1 MLKKLGLV
9 AAGIVVGVVLTEIL
23 IEQEKKAAEGADNEA
38 EKRSGHFAEIC
49 GNKVR
54 MYEVKDG
61 SFCGYSETREF
72 ESRDK
77 AIEWV
82 VKETDAKMVFKEDD
96 GQ

>member
-23 IEQEKKAAEGADNEA
+23 IEQERRAESDA
-38 EKRSGHFAEIC
+38 EKRSGLYAEVC

-54 MYEVKDG
+54 MYEVRDG
-61 SFCGYSETREF
+61 SFCGYSETKEF
-72 ESRDK
+72 ESQDK

-82 VKETDAKMVFKEDD
+82 VKETDAKLVIKPEEE
-96 GQ
+96 Q